1 MTSDTTKMAPVDA
14 KPGQPPIEIRPETW
28 VTLENC
34 GPPQPYTKTFGFA
47 GEFINDYHR
56 MLASAPTGRMG
67 IPVCIDIGID
77 GYLQR
82 GDALKIYELAHFSH
96 GDVLELGTHKGLST
110 SIIAH
115 ALEDSG
121 TDKRLETDDI
131 DAATNRIAKSNLSG
145 NPGARRVNFNLKDA
159 VALMDGFVAKGRKFG
174 FMFVDHWHGYDATRD
189 AAVRVH
195 SLLENGGFV
204 LFHDYNDSENANPD
218 HVHKVYQAVR
228 DTIVPD
234 PRFRFC
240 AVSGCT
246 GLFQKVS

>member
-1 MTSDTTKMAPVDA
+1 MSSETTKPASTGASSAPL
-14 KPGQPPIEIRPETW
+14 PIVYAETW
-28 VTLENC
+28 VALENC
-34 GPPQPYTKTFGFA
+34 GPPRPYTKTYGFA
-47 GEFINDYHR
+47 GEFISDYHR

-67 IPVCIDIGID
+67 IPVCIDLGID

-82 GDALKIYELAHFSH
+82 GDALKIYELAHFSQ

-115 ALEDSG
+115 ALEDRG
-121 TDKRLETDDI
+121 ADNKLETDNI
-131 DAATNRIAKSNLSG
+131 DAATNRIAKKNLSG
-145 NPGARRVNFNLKDA
+145 KPGAQRVNFNLKDA
-159 VALMDGFVAKGRKFG
+159 VALMDEFIAKGRKFG

-195 SLLENGGFV
+195 ALLANGGFV

-228 DTIVPD
+228 DTIAPD